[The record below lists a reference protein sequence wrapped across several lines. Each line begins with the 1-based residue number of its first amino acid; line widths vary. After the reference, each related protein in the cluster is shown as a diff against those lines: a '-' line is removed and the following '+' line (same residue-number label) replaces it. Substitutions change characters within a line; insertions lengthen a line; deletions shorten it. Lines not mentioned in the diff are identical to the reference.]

1 MTKKSN
7 PPPEFTRQGILFKI
21 RFALLGSRRHSESPY
36 RAYINPLDSSTNKPF
51 TKRQLLGK
59 NSDQPVNY
67 TVYGKDPWDIYDN
80 QRETAADYL
89 LTLMTQ
95 QGLLSIGPA
104 KDAQKEEDLGALAR
118 DFEDM
123 FFSLHESEWRPSTV
137 LKYRGQYKI
146 LADLL
151 SGFQVGALDS
161 SLYRLI
167 QEKICQDALSNS
179 TSVDKENWKY
189 GDTPPS
195 SASTRMNLLYCL
207 IDDLKQ
213 VEGIPI
219 PVSPTRYNSKP
230 SRQKQLVDR
239 IDSARSLPK
248 TTLLTTCAQ
257 TSFPLL
263 CEVLADTGLR
273 ISELSG
279 LLFDSVRSVETSQG
293 LMYFVEV
300 TGQLDR
306 FGRRTEI
313 TKTKAS
319 YRVIPLSSEL
329 GVQLQQHRQELEQI
343 HGDVTLRLIT
353 AQIKSGELTDDD
365 STANNWRSNAEKEI
379 SKLLQRP
386 SALNALK
393 SKRVYVF
400 DEKVQDTELKFKSTP
415 HSFRRNYCTG
425 LRCNSGLDSP
435 EIYRYMGHLD
445 ESQPKQSAT
454 GLTPNE
460 QRLMCL
466 RQHVR
471 RTLFHE
477 PNPLY
482 YSVDGPIQ
490 ATEVP
495 ACKVVL
501 MLPAGA
507 DIELT
512 VDDMEPGNVI
522 HVEGAGLEI
531 HHLRR
536 DERRDVRYTYALL
549 TNDED
554 TTIVSKRKLV
564 G

>member
-7 PPPEFTRQGILFKI
+7 PPLEFTRQGILFKI

-36 RAYINPLDSSTNKPF
+36 RAYINPLDPSTNKPF

-59 NSDQPVNY
+59 SSDQPVNY

-89 LTLMTQ
+89 LTLMAQ
-95 QGLLSIGPA
+95 QGLLSIGPT

-219 PVSPTRYNSKP
+219 PGSPTRYNSKP

-300 TGQLDR
+300 NGQLDR

-329 GVQLQQHRQELEQI
+329 GVQLQQYRQELEQC
-343 HGDVTLRLIT
+343 
-353 AQIKSGELTDDD
+353 S
-365 STANNWRSNAEKEI
+365 
-379 SKLLQRP
+379 
-386 SALNALK
+386 
-393 SKRVYVF
+393 
-400 DEKVQDTELKFKSTP
+400 
-415 HSFRRNYCTG
+415 CT
-425 LRCNSGLDSP
+425 
-435 EIYRYMGHLD
+435 
-445 ESQPKQSAT
+445 
-454 GLTPNE
+454 
-460 QRLMCL
+460 
-466 RQHVR
+466 VR
-471 RTLFHE
+471 K
-477 PNPLY
+477 
-482 YSVDGPIQ
+482 Q
-490 ATEVP
+490 ATE
-495 ACKVVL
+495 
-501 MLPAGA
+501 
-507 DIELT
+507 
-512 VDDMEPGNVI
+512 N
-522 HVEGAGLEI
+522 
-531 HHLRR
+531 
-536 DERRDVRYTYALL
+536 
-549 TNDED
+549 
-554 TTIVSKRKLV
+554 KR
-564 G
+564 

>member
-1 MTKKSN
+1 MTKQPN
-7 PPPEFTRQGILFKI
+7 PPPEFTRQGMLFKI
-21 RFALLGSRRHSESPY
+21 RFALLGSRQHSETPY
-36 RAYINPLDSSTNKPF
+36 RAYINPLDPSTNKPF

-80 QRETAADYL
+80 QREAAADYL
-89 LTLMTQ
+89 LTLLAQ
-95 QGLLSIGPA
+95 QGFLSIGPA
-104 KDAQKEEDLGALAR
+104 KNAQKEEDLGALAR

-137 LKYRGQYKI
+137 LKYHGQYKI

-151 SGFQVGALDS
+151 SGFQVDALDA
-161 SLYRLI
+161 SLYRLL

-179 TSVDKENWKY
+179 KSMHQENWKY

-195 SASTRMNLLYCL
+195 SAGTRMYLLYCL

-219 PVSPTRYNSKP
+219 PVTPTRYNSKP
-230 SRQKQLVDR
+230 SRQKQLTDR

-248 TTLLTTCAQ
+248 TILLTTCVQA
-257 TSFPLL
+257 SSPLL

-279 LLFDSVRSVETSQG
+279 LLFDSIQSVETSQG

-300 TGQLDR
+300 HGQLDR
-306 FGRRTEI
+306 FGKRTEI
-313 TKTKAS
+313 TKTQTS
-319 YRVIPLSSEL
+319 YRVIPLSREL
-329 GVQLQQHRQELEQI
+329 GAQLQQYRQELEEI
-343 HGDVTLRLIT
+343 YGDVSLRLLI
-353 AQIKSGELTDDD
+353 AQVKSGELMDDAL
-365 STANNWRSNAEKEI
+365 TANNWRSNAEKEI
-379 SKLLQRP
+379 SKLLQGP
-386 SALNALK
+386 SFQNALK
-393 SKRVYVF
+393 ARRVYVF
-400 DEKVQDTELKFKSTP
+400 DEKVQDTELKSKSTP
-415 HSFRRNYCTG
+415 HSFRRNYCTD
-425 LRCNSGLDSP
+425 LRCNSGLDAP
-435 EIYRYMGHLD
+435 EIYRQMGHLD
-445 ESQPKQSAT
+445 ENQPRQSAT

-471 RTLFHE
+471 RTLFHD

-495 ACKVVL
+495 ACNVVL
-501 MLPAGA
+501 AFPPGA

-522 HVEGAGLEI
+522 HIEGEGLEI

-536 DERRDVRYTYALL
+536 DERRDVCYTYALL
-549 TNDED
+549 TSDED
-554 TTIVSKRKLV
+554 ATIVSKRKLV